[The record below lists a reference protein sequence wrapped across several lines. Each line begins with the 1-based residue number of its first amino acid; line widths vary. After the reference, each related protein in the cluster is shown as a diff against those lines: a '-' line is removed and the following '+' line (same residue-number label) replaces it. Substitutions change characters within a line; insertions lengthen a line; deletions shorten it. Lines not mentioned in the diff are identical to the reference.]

1 MDAQNHGGTPPMEAP
16 GAVRADDGS
25 THSRYLLSLPRRT
38 WPLRTLGMG
47 LGGLATLAVLAEL
60 RASWPAWA
68 WAVFACFAWP
78 HVALL
83 LALRARDP
91 FKAELRNFV
100 LDSAFAGSLVPLMH
114 FNLLPSVVLLSVVLA
129 DKLNTGVRGLLL
141 RSLPGMVGAIVL
153 VGVFTGFAWQPASSL
168 LVVAASLPILVIHT
182 LAVAASSYRLV
193 RKVQRQNVQLETL
206 SRTDALTGVA
216 SRGHWEAL
224 AGALLGAVAPGRPAS
239 LLIFDV
245 DEFKAINDGHGH
257 VLGDDVLRAIGAVL
271 LSHGVSGGIAGRLG
285 GDEFALAVPVDA
297 AAAKALAARLRE
309 QVRALRFASAP
320 ALRCS
325 VTIGVAAAPAGEGL
339 RGWLEAADAALYRG
353 KGHARRVATPDV
365 DTSEA

>member
-1 MDAQNHGGTPPMEAP
+1 MSDAPTHHSTVQEA
-16 GAVRADDGS
+16 GS
-25 THSRYLLSLPRRT
+25 THARYLHSLPRRT
-38 WPLRTLGMG
+38 WSLRTLGMG
-47 LGGLATLAVLAEL
+47 LGGLAVMAVLSEL
-60 RASWPAWA
+60 DSAWPAWA
-68 WAVFACFAWP
+68 WAAFACFVWP

-83 LALRARDP
+83 AALRARDP

-100 LDSAFAGSLVPLMH
+100 LDSALAGSLVPLMH
-114 FNLLPSVVLLSVVLA
+114 FNLLPSVVLLSVVVA
-129 DKLNTGVRGLLL
+129 DKLNTGVRGLWL
-141 RSLPGMVGAIVL
+141 RSLPGMAGAVLL
-153 VGVFTGFAWQPASSL
+153 VGLFTGFAWQPASSL

-193 RKVQRQNVQLETL
+193 RKVQRQNVQLEAL

-224 AGALLGAVAPGRPAS
+224 AGALLGAATPARPAS
-239 LLIFDV
+239 LLLVDV
-245 DEFKAINDGHGH
+245 DAFKAINDGHGH
-257 VLGDDVLRAIGAVL
+257 VRGDDVLRAIGGVL
-271 LSHGVSGGIAGRLG
+271 LAHGVPGGTAGRLG

-297 AAAKALAARLRE
+297 AAAELLAVRLRE
-309 QVRALRFASAP
+309 QVRALRFPAAP

-325 VTIGVAAAPAGEGL
+325 ITIGVGAAPAGEGL

-353 KGHARRVATPDV
+353 KGRARRAPAPAS

>member
-1 MDAQNHGGTPPMEAP
+1 MEAP
-16 GAVRADDGS
+16 EAVRTDEGS
-25 THSRYLLSLPRRT
+25 THSRYLRSLHRRT

-60 RASWPAWA
+60 HATWPAWA

-141 RSLPGMVGAIVL
+141 RSLPGMIAAIVL
-153 VGVFTGFAWQPASSL
+153 VGALTGFAWQPASSL

-193 RKVQRQNVQLETL
+193 RKVQHQNVQLETL

-216 SRGHWEAL
+216 SRGHFESL
-224 AGALLGAVAPGRPAS
+224 AGALLRNAGPGRPAS
-239 LLIFDV
+239 LLICDV
-245 DEFKAINDGHGH
+245 DAFKAINDEHGH
-257 VLGDDVLRAIGAVL
+257 VRGDDVLRAIGAVL
-271 LSHGVSGGIAGRLG
+271 LAHGVPGGIAGRLG

-297 AAAKALAARLRE
+297 AAAETLAARLRD
-309 QVRALRFASAP
+309 QVRALRFTSAP

-325 VTIGVAAAPAGEGL
+325 ITVGVGAISAGDGL
-339 RGWLEAADAALYRG
+339 RGWLESADAALYRG
-353 KGHARRVATPDV
+353 KRRARPLATPDV

>member
-1 MDAQNHGGTPPMEAP
+1 
-16 GAVRADDGS
+16 
-25 THSRYLLSLPRRT
+25 
-38 WPLRTLGMG
+38 MG

-60 RASWPAWA
+60 GATWPAWA

-100 LDSAFAGSLVPLMH
+100 LDSALAGSLVPLMH

-153 VGVFTGFAWQPASSL
+153 VGMFTGFAWRPASSL

-193 RKVQRQNVQLETL
+193 RKVQRQNVQLEAL
-206 SRTDALTGVA
+206 SRTDALTAVA

-224 AGALLGAVAPGRPAS
+224 AAALLGAAGPGRPAS
-239 LLIFDV
+239 LLIVDV
-245 DEFKAINDGHGH
+245 DDFKAINDGHGH
-257 VLGDDVLRAIGAVL
+257 VRGDDVLRAIGAVL
-271 LSHGVSGGIAGRLG
+271 LAHGVAGGIAGRLG

-297 AAAKALAARLRE
+297 AAAEALAARLCE
-309 QVRALRFASAP
+309 QVRGLRFAAAP
-320 ALRCS
+320 TLRCS
-325 VTIGVAAAPAGEGL
+325 ITVGVGASPAGEGL

-353 KGHARRVATPDV
+353 KARARRLTMPDV
-365 DTSEA
+365 DTADSPAIG